1 MRFRNFC
8 CTPPT
13 RPRHNRA
20 FGFRPELQCTAVAVP
35 SEAVYMSAYI
45 SARDAL
51 SKGSRKSRRAAQSQ
65 SSATGPAPF
74 GDSGLTFVAA
84 AVVAEA
90 GARGFGAPCAKYV
103 QSQSQAAMPTANPAA
118 PLVLRWPVPSFDSRW
133 RRAQRPGVHRRLAAL
148 TWPSPPPWETPSP
161 SRQAPIFIFSKPS

>member
-1 MRFRNFC
+1 
-8 CTPPT
+8 
-13 RPRHNRA
+13 
-20 FGFRPELQCTAVAVP
+20 
-35 SEAVYMSAYI
+35 MSAYI

-90 GARGFGAPCAKYV
+90 GARGFGAPCAKSV
-103 QSQSQAAMPTANPAA
+103 QSQSQAAMPTANA
-118 PLVLRWPVPSFDSRW
+118 PPHRSFSGGRFRHSTPDGGVPSV
-133 RRAQRPGVHRRLAAL
+133 PGSIEGLQ
-148 TWPSPPPWETPSP
+148 P
-161 SRQAPIFIFSKPS
+161 